1 MSHVHGGELTFCQ
14 LRCKEIVNIVDGRRL
29 GRMIDLIID
38 GKTCRIRGIVAP
50 SCERRLF
57 LFRSR
62 NEIFIPW
69 ERIRKIGEDTIL
81 VELGHL
87 PRHHRGGRHDRRFIG
102 VLGGS
107 GDGESGV
114 LYERGGDSEGGDGGG
129 GNAKAQSKC
138 DGKCEK
144 CMMFDCQKRWKK
156 DVHKCNE
163 KFAHHLVDNMIRD
176 R

>member
-1 MSHVHGGELTFCQ
+1 MSHGGELTFCQ
-14 LRCKEIVNIVDGRRL
+14 LRCKEIVNIIDGRRL

-50 SCERRLF
+50 SCDRRLF

-81 VELGHL
+81 VELGHF
-87 PRHHRGGRHDRRFIG
+87 PRHQRGGRGDRRFVG
-102 VLGGS
+102 VMGEES
-107 GDGESGV
+107 GDGV
-114 LYERGGDSEGGDGGG
+114 VYERGGDNEERGGGDRD
-129 GNAKAQSKC
+129 GNVRVNSKC

-144 CMMFDCQKRWKK
+144 CMMFDCQRRWKK
-156 DVHKCNE
+156 DVRKCNE
-163 KFAHHLVDNMIRD
+163 RFAHHLVDNMARD